1 VVEKEY
7 PEAAVERAMK
17 VQEVIMRAMAKRITW
32 WEAAEILGIHVR
44 TMRRWRARLKRDGY
58 SGLFDRRRHPSP
70 KRVAVEEAEQVLG
83 LYQEKY
89 SDFNVRHFHE
99 KLSSVHGIGLSYTW
113 VKRALQAAG
122 LVKTARRRGPYRK
135 RRPRRPLPGMM
146 LHIDASRH
154 QWFSDERWHDLIVV
168 LDDATS
174 EIYYAQLVAE
184 ESTRTVMA
192 AFRSVVEKKGWFSS
206 VYSDRASHFFRT
218 PKAGQPVDTRD
229 VTEVG
234 RALKEL
240 GIRMIPAYSPQARG
254 RSERSFGTWQGRLPQ
269 ELRLKNIGTPEEANA
284 FLNDYYIREF
294 NGKFT
299 VPAAE
304 RGTAFAPIYRQDLD
318 RVFAIQ
324 QERVVDNDNTIQ
336 FANHVWQIPP
346 TPFRATL
353 AGCRVLVYEHMN
365 GTFSVGYGPHTVA
378 RFTAEGEPVS
388 LPKAAVR
395 KSSPNRS
402 PKPRWRPAGVH
413 HTTAVLGSRDGFVR
427 VKTGRGMGRTQPRTR
442 PITDPGARILNK
454 NSVKPERTRKP
465 LPPAR
470 PARRGASASAT
481 PQNASPYGLRW
492 GFAPAD
498 APLRARKETKETK
511 KRTQAQKAKK

>member
-1 VVEKEY
+1 MVEKGY

-44 TMRRWRARLKRDGY
+44 TMRRWRARLGRDGY
-58 SGLFDRRRHPSP
+58 TGLFDRRRHPSP
-70 KRVAVEEAEQVLG
+70 KRVPVEEAERVLG

-99 KLSSVHGIGLSYTW
+99 KLSSEHGIELSYTW
-113 VKRALQAAG
+113 VKKALQAAG
-122 LVKTARRRGPYRK
+122 LVKTVRRRGPHRK

-174 EIYYAQLVAE
+174 EIYYAQLVGE

-192 AFRSVVEKKGWFSS
+192 AFRSVIEKKGWFSS

-218 PKAGQPVDTRD
+218 PKAGQLVDTRE

-234 RALKEL
+234 RAMREL

-284 FLNDYYIREF
+284 FLNHHYIREF
-294 NGKFT
+294 NSKFMI
-299 VPAAE
+299 AATE
-304 RGTAFAPIYRQDLD
+304 TGTAFTPIHRQDLD

-346 TPFRATL
+346 TPFRSTL
-353 AGCRVLVYEHMN
+353 KGCRVIVYEHLD
-365 GTFSVGYGPHTVA
+365 GTVSIGYGPHTVA
-378 RFTAEGEPVS
+378 RFTASGDPVPS
-388 LPKAAVR
+388 PKARASGRKLSHKTKTSRAV
-395 KSSPNRS
+395 S
-402 PKPRWRPAGVH
+402 
-413 HTTAVLGSRDGFVR
+413 
-427 VKTGRGMGRTQPRTR
+427 
-442 PITDPGARILNK
+442 
-454 NSVKPERTRKP
+454 
-465 LPPAR
+465 PAR
-470 PARRGASASAT
+470 PRTWPINDPDAKKFQRQPAHAKPRAKDPPRRG
-481 PQNASPYGLRW
+481 QDGW
-492 GFAPAD
+492 GRQL
-498 APLRARKETKETK
+498 PLRPKTLRPTGSAGASLQPTPPSILRKEKGTERERKC
-511 KRTQAQKAKK
+511 RT

>member
-1 VVEKEY
+1 LSAFDRSGREASNHGGDVVEKEY

-44 TMRRWRARLKRDGY
+44 TMRRWQTRLKRDGY

-70 KRVAVEEAEQVLG
+70 KRVPVEEAERVLG

-99 KLSSVHGIGLSYTW
+99 KLSSEHGIQLSYTW
-113 VKRALQAAG
+113 VKKALQAAG
-122 LVKTARRRGPYRK
+122 LVTTARRRGPHRK

-146 LHIDASRH
+146 LHVDASKH
-154 QWFSDERWHDLIVV
+154 QWFQDDRWHDLIVV
-168 LDDATS
+168 MDDATS

-192 AFRSVVEKKGWFSS
+192 AFRSVVETQGWFSS

-218 PKAGQPVDTRD
+218 PKAGQPVDTRE

-234 RALKEL
+234 RAMREL

-254 RSERSFGTWQGRLPQ
+254 RSERNFGTWQGRLPQ
-269 ELRLKNIGTPEEANA
+269 ELRLKNIHTPEQANA
-284 FLNDYYIREF
+284 FLNDHYIGEF
-294 NGKFT
+294 NRKFT
-299 VPAAE
+299 VAAAE
-304 RGTAFAPIYRQDLD
+304 MGTAFAPIHRQDLH

-324 QERVVDNDNTIQ
+324 QERVVNNDNTIQ

-353 AGCRVLVYEHMN
+353 AGCRVLVYEHLD

-378 RFTAEGEPVS
+378 AFTASGDPVS
-388 LPKAAVR
+388 SPKARRSRGTRSQRAKTSRAGSPAHRQTWPIDDPDAKNFRRQPVR
-395 KSSPNRS
+395 
-402 PKPRWRPAGVH
+402 AEQ
-413 HTTAVLGSRDGFVR
+413 
-427 VKTGRGMGRTQPRTR
+427 RGQTSAT
-442 PITDPGARILNK
+442 
-454 NSVKPERTRKP
+454 
-465 LPPAR
+465 AR
-470 PARRGASASAT
+470 PGRMGASASAT

-498 APLRARKETKETK
+498 APIRPQKGKQKVRKRE
-511 KRTQAQKAKK
+511 QDN

>member
-58 SGLFDRRRHPSP
+58 SGLLDRRRHPSP
-70 KRVAVEEAEQVLG
+70 KRVPVEEAERVLG

-99 KLSSVHGIGLSYTW
+99 KLTSEHGIQLSYTW
-113 VKRALQAAG
+113 VKKALQAAG
-122 LVKTARRRGPYRK
+122 LVKTRRRRGPHRR

-154 QWFSDERWHDLIVV
+154 QWFCDDRWHDLIVV

-192 AFRSVVEKKGWFSS
+192 ALRNVVEKKGWFSS
-206 VYSDRASHFFRT
+206 IYSDRASHFFRT
-218 PKAGQPVDTRD
+218 PKAGQPVDTRE

-234 RALKEL
+234 RAMRDL

-254 RSERSFGTWQGRLPQ
+254 RSERNFGTWQGRLPQ
-269 ELRLKNIGTPEEANA
+269 ELRLKDIHTPEQANA
-284 FLNDYYIREF
+284 FLRDHYISEF
-294 NGKFT
+294 NSKFT
-299 VPAAE
+299 VTAAE
-304 RGTAFAPIYRQDLD
+304 TGTAFAPIHRQDLD

-324 QERVVDNDNTIQ
+324 QERTVDNDNTIQ
-336 FANHVWQIPP
+336 FANHVWQIPS

-353 AGCRVLVYEHMN
+353 AGCRVLVYEHLD

-378 RFTAEGEPVS
+378 RFTASGDPFSV
-388 LPKAAVR
+388 PKAFRR
-395 KSSPNRS
+395 K
-402 PKPRWRPAGVH
+402 RPPSAENSH
-413 HTTAVLGSRDGFVR
+413 
-427 VKTGRGMGRTQPRTR
+427 PRTR
-442 PITDPGARILNK
+442 PGRRSWPINEPGVK
-454 NSVKPERTRKP
+454 NSRRLP
-465 LPPAR
+465 LRAQPKSQAPGHDAPGR
-470 PARRGASASAT
+470 MGKSASAT

-492 GFAPAD
+492 GFASAD
-498 APLRARKETKETK
+498 FPIRPGKGAGK
-511 KRTQAQKAKK
+511 KRKHKTLNT